1 MGQLDVVFENLN
13 KIGQVSEDKKGDS
26 ILERKIWIIRAK
38 KLLAQKEYQEEIKD
52 KIICKILMEDR
63 VMSINLLVFLNN
75 KF

>member
-13 KIGQVSEDKKGDS
+13 KIGQVSENKKGDS

-38 KLLAQKEYQEEIKD
+38 KLLAQKEYQEEIKA

-63 VMSINLLVFLNN
+63 VMGIKLLVFLNN

>member
-38 KLLAQKEYQEEIKD
+38 KLLAQKECQEEIKA